1 MNHLDCITAAE
12 VKIAALE
19 ALRGTPQEPPALDAL
34 IGVLRRTRTW
44 HSVRLDQ
51 QHPNIGS
58 ASLFE
63 RSGRSKRT
71 TRSPHSVSDQPLDG
85 LVLA

>member
-1 MNHLDCITAAE
+1 MNHLVCMAE
-12 VKIAALE
+12 VEGKIAQLE
-19 ALRGTPQEPPALDAL
+19 GLRGTPSEPPALDAL
-34 IGVLRRTRTW
+34 IGCLRRTRAW

-51 QHPNIGS
+51 QHPNVGK

-71 TRSPHSVSDQPLDG
+71 NRSPHSVSDQPLDG